1 MSSTTTPTA
10 PPVTPAGV
18 VAAARE
24 EVAGLGE
31 VLWAARTPVELLETA
46 TGLEKLRSTLD
57 AVLLGVVAEIDATS
71 AARAAGWSSTADF
84 CTAIAGA
91 RKGTG
96 RTTLAL
102 AKAVATDRA
111 ATGTALAGG
120 AISAT
125 QASVIVSA
133 VDRLP
138 VNPALRD
145 AAETMLIEDARTRD
159 ASELTRVGAY
169 VLERL
174 DPDGTD
180 RRDEAALAREE
191 RAAHLGRFLSLTDD
205 GIGGV
210 RIKGRG
216 TLEDAARIKNVL
228 MSLAA
233 PTTSTPGACGATP
246 TTTTDESDT
255 GTGTGTGSGTG
266 PARGTRVG
274 ACGTPD
280 CAHDGRDPREPGA
293 RLWDALVEA
302 CDRLAGTTVLPESHG
317 SRPRIVVTI
326 DADHLRHQLHH
337 QLGDL
342 TDDLPEALR
351 APGAGAEASWALE
364 GCEPL
369 SVTATR
375 RLACDAVLLPVLL
388 GSRGQILD
396 VGRSTRIL
404 SHYLWLALVTRDRHC
419 ASPSCSRPPIAC
431 DAHHI
436 KHWADGGITA
446 LHNLVLLCRHHH
458 TIIHTTPWDV
468 RINPTD
474 HRPEFLPPARLD
486 PDRKPIRRR
495 TLRE

>member
-1 MSSTTTPTA
+1 MSSTSTPTA

-71 AARAAGWSSTADF
+71 AARAEGWSSTADF
-84 CTAIAGA
+84 CTAIAGG

-96 RTTLAL
+96 RATVAL
-102 AKAVATDRA
+102 AKAVGSDRA

-120 AISAT
+120 VISAT
-125 QASVIVSA
+125 QASVIVTA

-138 VNPALRD
+138 VNPGLRA

-174 DPDGTD
+174 DPEGTD

-216 TLEDAARIKNVL
+216 TLEDAARIRSVL

-233 PTTSTPGACGATP
+233 PTTSTPRACGATP
-246 TTTTDESDT
+246 TTSADT
-255 GTGTGTGSGTG
+255 PPGTG
-266 PARGTRVG
+266 RGARVG

-302 CDRLAGTTVLPESHG
+302 CDRLAGLHVLPESHG
-317 SRPRIVVTI
+317 TRPRIVVTI
-326 DADHLRHQLHH
+326 DADHLRHQLTG
-337 QLGDL
+337 LPDG
-342 TDDLPEALR
+342 LPEALR
-351 APGAGAEASWALE
+351 ARSAGSETSGVLQGGE
-364 GCEPL
+364 RL
-369 SVTATR
+369 SVTAIR
-375 RLACDAVLLPVLL
+375 RLACDADLLPVLL

-396 VGRSTRIL
+396 VGRSTRII

-419 ASPSCSRPPIAC
+419 AFPSCTRPPIAC

-436 KHWADGGITA
+436 KHWADGGVTA

-458 TIIHTTPWDV
+458 TII
-468 RINPTD
+468 
-474 HRPEFLPPARLD
+474 
-486 PDRKPIRRR
+486 
-495 TLRE
+495 

>member
-1 MSSTTTPTA
+1 MSSTSTPTA

-71 AARAAGWSSTADF
+71 AARAEGWSSTADF
-84 CTAIAGA
+84 CTAIAGG

-96 RTTLAL
+96 RATLAL
-102 AKAVATDRA
+102 AKAVGSDRA

-120 AISAT
+120 VISAT
-125 QASVIVSA
+125 QAQVIVTA

-138 VNPALRD
+138 VNPGLRN

-174 DPDGTD
+174 DPEGTD

-191 RAAHLGRFLSLTDD
+191 RAAHLGRFLSLTED

-233 PTTSTPGACGATP
+233 PTTSTPGACGGTP
-246 TTTTDESDT
+246 GPSTT
-255 GTGTGTGSGTG
+255 GAGTG
-266 PARGTRVG
+266 PGRGTRVG

-280 CAHDGRDPREPGA
+280 CAHDGRDPREAGT
-293 RLWDALVEA
+293 RMWDALVQA
-302 CDRLAGTTVLPESHG
+302 CDRLAGLDVLPESHG
-317 SRPRIVVTI
+317 TRPRIVVTI
-326 DADHLRHQLHH
+326 DADHLTQ
-337 QLGDL
+337 QLGDR
-342 TDDLPEALR
+342 LPDALR
-351 APGAGAEASWALE
+351 PGTLDDGRSGVLAGGER
-364 GCEPL
+364 L
-369 SVTATR
+369 SAAAIR
-375 RLACDAVLLPVLL
+375 RLACDADLLPVLL
-388 GSRGQILD
+388 GSDSQILD
-396 VGRSTRIL
+396 VGRSTRVIG
-404 SHYLWLALVTRDRHC
+404 HYLWMALVTRDRHC
-419 ASPSCSRPPIAC
+419 AFPGCTRPPVAC

-436 KHWADGGITA
+436 LHWANGGVTA

-458 TIIHTTPWDV
+458 TLIHTTPWEV
-468 RINPTD
+468 RLNPLD

>member
-71 AARAAGWSSTADF
+71 AARAEGWSSTADF
-84 CTAIAGA
+84 CTAIAGG

-96 RTTLAL
+96 RATLAL
-102 AKAVATDRA
+102 AKAVGSDRA

-120 AISAT
+120 VISAT
-125 QASVIVSA
+125 QAQVIVTA

-138 VNPALRD
+138 VNLALRGS
-145 AAETMLIEDARTRD
+145 AETMLIEDARTRD

-169 VLERL
+169 VLDRL
-174 DPDGTD
+174 DPEGTD

-205 GIGGV
+205 GIGGG

-216 TLEDAARIKNVL
+216 TLEAAARIKNVL

-233 PTTSTPGACGATP
+233 PTTSTPGGCGGTP
-246 TTTTDESDT
+246 TTTSA
-255 GTGTGTGSGTG
+255 GTG
-266 PARGTRVG
+266 PGSRVG
-274 ACGTPD
+274 ACGTAD

-302 CDRLAGTTVLPESHG
+302 CDRLAGLPVLPESHG

-326 DADHLRHQLHH
+326 DADHLRHQLTD
-337 QLGDL
+337 QPGDL
-342 TDDLPEALR
+342 PDGLPEALR
-351 APGAGAEASWALE
+351 ARSAGSETTSGVLE
-364 GCEPL
+364 GGERL
-369 SVTATR
+369 SVTAIR
-375 RLACDAVLLPVLL
+375 RLACDADLLPVLL

-396 VGRSTRIL
+396 VGRSTRIIG
-404 SHYLWLALVTRDRHC
+404 HYLWLALVTRDRHC
-419 ASPSCSRPPIAC
+419 AFPSCTRPPIAC

-436 KHWADGGITA
+436 KHWADGGVTA

-458 TIIHTTPWDV
+458 TIIHTTPWEV

-486 PDRKPIRRR
+486 PDPKPIRRR

>member
-46 TGLEKLRSTLD
+46 TGLERLRSTLD
-57 AVLLGVVAEIDATS
+57 AVLLKVVAEIDATS
-71 AARAAGWSSTADF
+71 AARAEGWSSTADF
-84 CTAIAGA
+84 CTAIAGG

-96 RTTLAL
+96 RATLAL
-102 AKAVATDRA
+102 AKAVGSDRA

-120 AISAT
+120 VISAT
-125 QASVIVSA
+125 QAQVIVSA

-138 VNPALRD
+138 VNPGLRD

-174 DPDGTD
+174 DPEGTD

-191 RAAHLGRFLSLTDD
+191 RAAHLGRFLSLTED

-233 PTTSTPGACGATP
+233 PTTSTPGGCGGTP
-246 TTTTDESDT
+246 TTTSA
-255 GTGTGTGSGTG
+255 GTG
-266 PARGTRVG
+266 PGSRVG
-274 ACGTPD
+274 ACGTAD

-302 CDRLAGTTVLPESHG
+302 CDRLAGLPILPESHG
-317 SRPRIVVTI
+317 TRPRIVVTI
-326 DADHLRHQLHH
+326 DAGHLRHQLR
-337 QLGDL
+337 
-342 TDDLPEALR
+342 DLPDGLR
-351 APGAGAEASWALE
+351 APRAGSETSGVLE
-364 GCEPL
+364 GGQRL
-369 SVTATR
+369 SVTAIR
-375 RLACDAVLLPVLL
+375 RLACDADLLPVLL
-388 GSRGQILD
+388 GSHGQILD
-396 VGRSTRIL
+396 VGRSTRII
-404 SHYLWLALVTRDRHC
+404 SHYLWFALVTRDRHC
-419 ASPSCSRPPIAC
+419 AFPNCTRPSIAC

-436 KHWADGGITA
+436 KHWADGGVTA

-458 TIIHTTPWDV
+458 TIIHTTPWEV
-468 RINPTD
+468 RLNPTD

-486 PDRKPIRRR
+486 PNRTPIRRR

>member
-1 MSSTTTPTA
+1 MSSTSTPTA

-57 AVLLGVVAEIDATS
+57 AVLLGVVAEIDATG
-71 AARAAGWSSTADF
+71 AARAEGWSSTADF
-84 CTAIAGA
+84 CTAIAGGS
-91 RKGTG
+91 KGTG
-96 RTTLAL
+96 RDTLAL
-102 AKAVATDRA
+102 AKAVGSDRA

-120 AISAT
+120 VISAT
-125 QASVIVSA
+125 QASVIVTA

-138 VNPALRD
+138 VSPGLRA
-145 AAETMLIEDARTRD
+145 AAETMLIEDARPRY

-174 DPDGTD
+174 DPEGTD

-205 GIGGV
+205 GIGGG

-233 PTTSTPGACGATP
+233 PTTSTPGGCGGTP
-246 TTTTDESDT
+246 TTTSA
-255 GTGTGTGSGTG
+255 GTG
-266 PARGTRVG
+266 PGSRVG

-302 CDRLAGTTVLPESHG
+302 CDRLAGLPILPESHG

-337 QLGDL
+337 QLRDL
-342 TDDLPEALR
+342 PDGLPEALR
-351 APGAGAEASWALE
+351 ARSAGSETTSGVLE
-364 GCEPL
+364 GGERL
-369 SVTATR
+369 SVTAIR
-375 RLACDAVLLPVLL
+375 RLACDADLLPVLL

-396 VGRSTRIL
+396 VGRSTRII

-419 ASPSCSRPPIAC
+419 AFPNCTRPPIAC

-436 KHWADGGITA
+436 KHWADGGVTA

-458 TIIHTTPWDV
+458 TIIHTTPWEV

-486 PDRKPIRRR
+486 PNRTPIRRR

>member
-1 MSSTTTPTA
+1 MSSTSTPTA

-71 AARAAGWSSTADF
+71 AARAEGWSSTADF
-84 CTAIAGA
+84 CTAIAGG
-91 RKGTG
+91 RKGT
-96 RTTLAL
+96 RRATLAL
-102 AKAVATDRA
+102 ARAVSGDRA

-120 AISAT
+120 VISAT
-125 QASVIVSA
+125 QAQVIVSA

-138 VNPALRD
+138 VNPGLR
-145 AAETMLIEDARTRD
+145 AAAGTMLIEDARTRD

-174 DPDGTD
+174 DPEGTD

-205 GIGGV
+205 GIGGG

-233 PTTSTPGACGATP
+233 PTTSTPGGCGGTP
-246 TTTTDESDT
+246 TTTSA
-255 GTGTGTGSGTG
+255 GTG
-266 PARGTRVG
+266 PGSRVG
-274 ACGTPD
+274 ACGTAD

-317 SRPRIVVTI
+317 TRPRIVVTI
-326 DADHLRHQLHH
+326 DADHLRHQLRH

-342 TDDLPEALR
+342 PGDLPEALR
-351 APGAGAEASWALE
+351 PRSAGAETSGVLE
-364 GCEPL
+364 SGERL
-369 SVTATR
+369 SVTAIR
-375 RLACDAVLLPVLL
+375 RLACDADLLPVLL
-388 GSRGQILD
+388 GSHGQILD
-396 VGRSTRIL
+396 VGRSTRII

-419 ASPSCSRPPIAC
+419 AVPSCTRPPIAC

-436 KHWADGGITA
+436 KHWADGGVTA

-486 PDRKPIRRR
+486 PNRTPIRRR